1 MLVLIMLF
9 ALEFFKIETY
19 VQEGFIH
26 AHGLAMVRE
35 IYDSKNGETAYIPAL
50 KKLEQKSKS
59 AVYPTISIE
68 VWEGNKV
75 VYDYSSDTNYK
86 DLRDTEYQEL
96 FTQSE
101 RKVNGYYTKFFLRY
115 SIRKVTRI
123 EGLIGLCRTIFIC
136 FVLAIGSIFFASD
149 ANKLVLN
156 PIERMLEKVKFIAK
170 NPLAAASEEVD
181 QAGVM
186 SLMHKVDTKDK
197 KKGSD
202 DAEYET

>member
-1 MLVLIMLF
+1 M
-9 ALEFFKIETY
+9 T
-19 VQEGFIH
+19 
-26 AHGLAMVRE
+26 
-35 IYDSKNGETAYIPAL
+35 KNAE
-50 KKLEQKSKS
+50 
-59 AVYPTISIE
+59 YPTISLEIYEADVE
-68 VWEGNKV
+68 VFSFK
-75 VYDYSSDTNYK
+75 SSEIDYK
-86 DLRDTEYQEL
+86 DLRTTEYQEL
-96 FTQSE
+96 YTKSAK
-101 RKVNGYYTKFFLRY
+101 KVKGYYTNFRLRY
-115 SIRKVTRI
+115 SILKVTRI

-197 KKGSD
+197 KKGSQ